1 MKRGDPLSFAK
12 RMAGVD
18 NAGSIHLTDKLS
30 LGGTPWG
37 LREGVVH
44 QPPPISWRRVDSRRR
59 PLPPAP
65 GRCGAA
71 GKFPGTTV
79 RRLPTH
85 ADLIKSEI

>member
-1 MKRGDPLSFAK
+1 MRGDPLSFAK
-12 RMAGVD
+12 RMAGVE

-30 LGGTPWG
+30 LGGDPMGSSRGCGSPAPT
-37 LREGVVH
+37 H
-44 QPPPISWRRVDSRRR
+44 QLASVDSRRR

>member
-1 MKRGDPLSFAK
+1 MRGDPLSFAK

-30 LGGTPWG
+30 LGVTPWG
-37 LREGVVH
+37 LREGAIH
-44 QPPPISWRRVDSRRR
+44 RSPPISWCWVDARRQ

-71 GKFPGTTV
+71 GKFPGTAV
-79 RRLPTH
+79 PRLPTH